1 MKWQFSNDAPIYSQ
15 LIAQIK
21 VGIVSGAFPPGER
34 LPSVRDLATEA
45 GVNPN
50 TMQRALTELE
60 RDGLVYSQRTTGR
73 FVTED
78 QAMIASAK
86 RSLAERHIQAFLE
99 AMSKHYGNA
108 PALNHVSL
116 AVEPGRIVG
125 LLGPNGSGKTTLIK
139 LANGLLTPSEGEVLV
154 CDMAPGKESH
164 ASVSYLPERT
174 CIPTWM
180 SVKQLM
186 DFYGDFYRDFNRK
199 AAEEMLTHLNIRL
212 TQRIKQMSKGTREKV
227 QLIMVMSRAAKLYLL
242 DEPIG
247 GVDPATRDYIL
258 STIIGNYNPEAAVII
273 STHLIADVEKVLDE
287 VIFINQGQV
296 VLQSS
301 VDEIREEKGM
311 SVDALFREVFK
322 C

>member
-1 MKWQFSNDAPIYSQ
+1 MAVLECK
-15 LIAQIK
+15 
-21 VGIVSGAFPPGER
+21 
-34 LPSVRDLATEA
+34 DLT
-45 GVNPN
+45 
-50 TMQRALTELE
+50 
-60 RDGLVYSQRTTGR
+60 
-73 FVTED
+73 
-78 QAMIASAK
+78 
-86 RSLAERHIQAFLE
+86 
-99 AMSKHYGNA
+99 KHYGNA
-108 PALNHVSL
+108 PALNHVNL

-154 CDMAPGKESH
+154 CGMAPGKESH
-164 ASVSYLPERT
+164 ACVSYLPERT

-186 DFYGDFYRDFNRK
+186 DFYGDFYQDFNRK
-199 AAEEMLTHLNIRL
+199 AAEEMLSHLNIRL
-212 TQRIKQMSKGTREKV
+212 TQRIKQMSKGNREKV

-258 STIIGNYNPEAAVII
+258 STIITNYNPEAAVII